1 MPTREEKNNF
11 STIVMT
17 RAEKLNTDCMDAMI
31 TYCDEIG
38 LEVEVAAGLVNDV
51 LLSKLEQQAQSLGY
65 IERSAKLPI

>member
-1 MPTREEKNNF
+1 
-11 STIVMT
+11 
-17 RAEKLNTDCMDAMI
+17 MDAMI

-51 LLSKLEQQAQSLGY
+51 LLSKLEEQAQSLGY